1 VREGGAPKSQGV
13 SGVRVGDS
21 TGALARSRRVVR
33 SCIVL
38 CLCGV
43 SSFFFTLVLERSL
56 HAPSIASRRCRVKRC
71 WCVGD
76 PCWRSRPGASRG
88 LIRRR
93 RGLHCGGMASVLL
106 ALLLHGQAYVPLL
119 REWFLSFSIV
129 VMCSVIPGPVADV
142 AYLSL

>member
-13 SGVRVGDS
+13 SGVHVGDP
-21 TGALARSRRVVR
+21 TRALARSRRVVR

-43 SSFFFTLVLERSL
+43 SSFFFALVLEWSM
-56 HAPSIASRRCRVKRC
+56 HAPFIASRRCRVTRC
-71 WCVGD
+71 WYMGD

-106 ALLLHGQAYVPLL
+106 ALLLHGQTCVPLL
-119 REWFLSFSIV
+119 REWFLSFGIV
-129 VMCSVIPGPVADV
+129 VMCSVIPSPVAGV